1 MATLCR
7 DLLREEAKRCLEIRL
22 LSFSTDLVQRLGRL
36 SRPNTTNQKCTL
48 RGVFC
53 LQYNKTS
60 CLNIQI
66 FAIARLDAS
75 LLPSFA
81 YIVLCQIN
89 HNKKTPN
96 NAQIARCSSRY
107 RLLFALSTTIVLDS
121 LFDCLFR
128 KDGTVNLL
136 RWQTFQHF
144 DHLFVGELKSL
155 VNRHSLDH
163 FRCR

>member
-7 DLLREEAKRCLEIRL
+7 DLSKEEAKRCLEIRL

-36 SRPNTTNQKCTL
+36 IRPNTTNQKCTL

-60 CLNIQI
+60 CLNKKF
-66 FAIARLDAS
+66 FAISRHVAS
-75 LLPSFA
+75 ILPSFT

-96 NAQIARCSSRY
+96 NAKIARCSSRY
-107 RLLFALSTTIVLDS
+107 RLLFALSATIILDS

-128 KDGTVNLL
+128 KDGTVYLL
-136 RWQTFQHF
+136 RRQAFQHF